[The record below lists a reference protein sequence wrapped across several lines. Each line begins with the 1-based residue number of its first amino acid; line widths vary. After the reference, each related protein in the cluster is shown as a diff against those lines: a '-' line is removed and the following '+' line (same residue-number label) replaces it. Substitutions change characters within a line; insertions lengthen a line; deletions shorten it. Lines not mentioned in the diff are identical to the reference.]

1 MLHKTSNLAA
11 ILNIILKGFFK
22 KDNQKMYCLHKNYH
36 FDVPNWHHHKNS
48 NNMFAWLLT
57 LAIIN
62 TSQANIL
69 SYSSNPFST
78 NIPLLYPLK
87 RSENLRF
94 SDVFRGYR
102 SGHSL
107 NFTRQSA
114 FSFGIFHST
123 CQANKTAL
131 GPTRNIQYNFGK
143 MDLIKHNHS

>member
-1 MLHKTSNLAA
+1 
-11 ILNIILKGFFK
+11 
-22 KDNQKMYCLHKNYH
+22 MYCLHKNYH

-62 TSQANIL
+62 TFQANIL
-69 SYSSNPFST
+69 NYSSNPFST

-102 SGHSL
+102 SGTFVENGLTLSNILQLLLHNPGKQWNKNIGTKWVNPLSANPPQNGQAHSNNSSNSGDEL
-107 NFTRQSA
+107 FECVWPFYGVGA
-114 FSFGIFHST
+114 
-123 CQANKTAL
+123 
-131 GPTRNIQYNFGK
+131 
-143 MDLIKHNHS
+143 